1 MHSPNPPPGAA
12 WIRISFFARCLKD
25 LGHKVHIGGAFSFKS
40 LKKAGFIKWNGIS
53 LINITPIIMANN
65 LISLIFNLISS
76 LFTSIPLILIVKP
89 DIIVISVPPGETAF
103 GSIVIAKIL
112 KKNVVIDYRDEWE
125 DHLIGVIKSTISK
138 KAYIL
143 LKKIMSNCY
152 RTSKTII
159 AVTRPL
165 SNSLLLR
172 NIKNV
177 KIIPNGADCNYFRP
191 FNEEK
196 ERIQFRISL
205 GFNKDDFILVYSGG
219 IGGYYRIDI
228 VIKALEKVILKI
240 PNIKLLIIGYGLAN
254 NVEEIISLSK
264 ELKIY
269 DNILFLNS
277 KTEDLA
283 NLLSCC
289 NIGIVPYDANLLWKN
304 SLPVKSFE
312 YFACGLPVIATVYKD
327 SVLGKMIEEN
337 KIGLI
342 SEPEDIDGL
351 ADAIEKIF
359 NSDLSSPSKRAVSF
373 VRKHYDRN
381 NTAKEFIELLETV
394 AKS

>member
-1 MHSPNPPPGAA
+1 
-12 WIRISFFARCLKD
+12 
-25 LGHKVHIGGAFSFKS
+25 
-40 LKKAGFIKWNGIS
+40 
-53 LINITPIIMANN
+53 
-65 LISLIFNLISS
+65 
-76 LFTSIPLILIVKP
+76 FTSIPLILIVKP

-240 PNIKLLIIGYGLAN
+240 PTIKLLIIGYGLAN

>member
-1 MHSPNPPPGAA
+1 
-12 WIRISFFARCLKD
+12 
-25 LGHKVHIGGAFSFKS
+25 
-40 LKKAGFIKWNGIS
+40 
-53 LINITPIIMANN
+53 
-65 LISLIFNLISS
+65 
-76 LFTSIPLILIVKP
+76 
-89 DIIVISVPPGETAF
+89 
-103 GSIVIAKIL
+103 
-112 KKNVVIDYRDEWE
+112 
-125 DHLIGVIKSTISK
+125 
-138 KAYIL
+138 
-143 LKKIMSNCY
+143 
-152 RTSKTII
+152 
-159 AVTRPL
+159 
-165 SNSLLLR
+165 
-172 NIKNV
+172 
-177 KIIPNGADCNYFRP
+177 
-191 FNEEK
+191 
-196 ERIQFRISL
+196 
-205 GFNKDDFILVYSGG
+205 
-219 IGGYYRIDI
+219 

-240 PNIKLLIIGYGLAN
+240 PTIKLLIIGYGLAN